1 MKSLVALFAALLIAL
16 VPAVAFAD
24 PKDGSVIGHVVN
36 KTSGGGS
43 TGGVPVALISFGRKE
58 QAPLGRMVT
67 TADADGGY
75 SFAGVDRD
83 PNIIYLVVAQYSNI
97 SYPSEAPFQ
106 ILEPSVE
113 FDVPVYESTSADDA
127 LQFERLNLLV
137 LGADQ
142 GSLQFMQMG
151 AIVNNGD
158 RTFVAANPQDQQL
171 ARAVK
176 FALPRGALGAQ
187 MQSGFDQQDVIP
199 GIGGIQVTTPL
210 LPGRHEFALSFQ
222 LPYNGS
228 SADVSLQMPYP
239 TAAYS
244 VYLPNTGLRLDTS
257 ALTSGGNAVLGGQ
270 QYALYSASN
279 LPKATIVA
287 GSVTGLAATP
297 GSLGPTQLAL
307 ISLGV
312 VLFVLGGGV
321 VVLGARGGP
330 AAARPATADV
340 ASLEQE
346 RLELVVRLAA
356 LDERYA
362 AGSVKQGDYEL
373 ERTRG
378 KQRLRELLL
387 LQRQESTTS

>member
-1 MKSLVALFAALLIAL
+1 MRLLALSVAALLGSL
-16 VPAVAFAD
+16 LPAITVAA
-24 PKDGSVIGHVVN
+24 PNDGSVSGQIVN

-43 TGGVPVALISFGRKE
+43 TAGVNVALISFGRKE
-58 QAPLGRMVT
+58 QAPLGRMFT
-67 TADADGGY
+67 TADADGRYAFG
-75 SFAGVDRD
+75 GVDRD
-83 PNIIYLVVAQYSNI
+83 PNIVYLVVAQYANI
-97 SYPSEAPFQ
+97 SYPSETPFQ
-106 ILEPSVE
+106 LLQPEVQ
-113 FDVPVYESTSADDA
+113 FDVPVYESTSSDDA

-210 LPGRHEFALSFQ
+210 LPGRHEFALSFE
-222 LPYNGS
+222 LPYSGS
-228 SADVSLQMPYP
+228 SADVSLQVPYP
-239 TAAYS
+239 TAAFS
-244 VYLPNTGLRLDTS
+244 VYLPNTGLRLDSSTV
-257 ALTSGGNAVLGGQ
+257 TSGGSAVLGGQ
-270 QYALYSASN
+270 QYALYTASN

-287 GSVTGLAATP
+287 GSVNGLAAGP
-297 GSLGPTQLAL
+297 GGLSPTQLAL
-307 ISLGV
+307 VSLGV

-321 VVLGARGGP
+321 VLLGSR
-330 AAARPATADV
+330 ARPRGATAPLPDD
-340 ASLEQE
+340 ARLEQE

-362 AGSVKQGDYEL
+362 AGEVKPSDYEAD
-373 ERTRG
+373 RARG
-378 KQRLRELLL
+378 KQRLRELLR
-387 LQRQESTTS
+387 LQRQETLSS